1 VTYLAPSLSDAFNL
15 LKSEK
20 MSHPLPNIYPLRG
33 LSKQGEQMS
42 KFRSIFP
49 RQFFVPRDRETS
61 DPVARYQAVK
71 QVQQAKG
78 KTYGGRNVESR

>member
-1 VTYLAPSLSDAFNL
+1 
-15 LKSEK
+15 
-20 MSHPLPNIYPLRG
+20 
-33 LSKQGEQMS
+33 MS

-78 KTYGGRNVESR
+78 KSFGGRNVQSR

>member
-1 VTYLAPSLSDAFNL
+1 MILFGCNPSSLFA
-15 LKSEK
+15 K
-20 MSHPLPNIYPLRG
+20 MSHPLYNFEYLRG

-71 QVQQAKG
+71 MVQQANR
-78 KTYGGRNVESR
+78 KTYGGRNVQSR